1 MKLPEQ
7 DWFTIQ
13 DLCQRWK
20 VEQAYIERMLQ
31 SRKLKGEYREY
42 VSLPFE
48 QRQETI
54 SAGELLTLVDMKIP
68 DSWFDSAASS
78 AFTVPPGEV
87 VVSLEEVKRFEMN
100 SNMEKNTTKE
110 NQKSIDSLLKIII
123 TMAVKGYRYDPNQ
136 AKSSTAAEIQ
146 EDSEK
151 LGISIDVDT
160 VRKWLKKSVDFLPRG
175 GKDID

>member
-7 DWFTIQ
+7 DWFTIK

-20 VEQAYIERMLQ
+20 VEHAYIERMLQ

-48 QRQETI
+48 QRRETI
-54 SAGELLTLVDMKIP
+54 SAGELLTLVDMVIP
-68 DSWFDSAASS
+68 DSWYASPTS
-78 AFTVPPGEV
+78 FAFTVPPGEV
-87 VVSLEEVKRFEMN
+87 VISLEEVRRFEMN
-100 SNMEKNTTKE
+100 SNGGKNTAQE

-123 TMAVKGYRYDPNQ
+123 SMAVDGYGYDPNQ
-136 AKSSTAAEIQ
+136 TKSPTAAEIQ
-146 EDSEK
+146 KASEK

-160 VRKWLKKSVDFLPRG
+160 VRKWLKKSADFFPRG
-175 GKDID
+175 GENID

>member
-13 DLCQRWK
+13 DLCHRWK
-20 VEQAYIERMLQ
+20 VDQAYIERMLQ

-42 VSLPFE
+42 VCLPFE
-48 QRQETI
+48 QRRETI
-54 SAGELLTLVDMKIP
+54 SAGELLTLVDMIIP
-68 DSWFDSAASS
+68 DSWYSSATSV

-87 VVSLEEVKRFEMN
+87 VVSLAEVRQFEMN
-100 SNMEKNTTKE
+100 SNAEKNTAQE

-123 TMAVKGYRYDPNQ
+123 TMAVDGYGYDPNQ
-136 AKSSTAAEIQ
+136 TKSPTATDIQ
-146 EDSEK
+146 NSSER

-160 VRKWLKKSVDFLPRG
+160 VRKWLKKSADFLPRG
-175 GKDID
+175 GEN